1 MKKTIIFTLII
12 ALLFTF
18 TACGFSGSNIED
30 KVPVQDAEILD
41 ELEQDILDFA
51 EGAPAEN
58 EPVEELT
65 EEVTIEEQVI
75 YDEHDIKVTAKALEY
90 DDWFGPSIAILIE
103 NNSQQNI
110 TVQTRNSSVNGLMI
124 DTLFSCDVAAGK
136 KGNDKITFY
145 ETELD
150 IANIEIMKNIEF
162 QLHIFDSDEWKDIA
176 DSDMIV
182 LTTSADPAYVQP
194 CNTDGF
200 LAFEDEN
207 VKIVV
212 QKLDSDD
219 SFWGSDIYVYIENNS
234 NENVTV
240 QTRDVSINGFML
252 DPMFSCDIAAGKK
265 AYDIISFFES
275 DLEDNGITDITEM
288 EVKFSIF
295 NSDSWSNTYETDAIT
310 IAFE

>member
-18 TACGFSGSNIED
+18 TACGFSDSNIED

-90 DDWFGPSIAILIE
+90 DDWFGPSVAILIE

-124 DTLFSCDVAAGK
+124 ETLFSCDVAAGK
-136 KGNDKITFY
+136 KGNDRITFY